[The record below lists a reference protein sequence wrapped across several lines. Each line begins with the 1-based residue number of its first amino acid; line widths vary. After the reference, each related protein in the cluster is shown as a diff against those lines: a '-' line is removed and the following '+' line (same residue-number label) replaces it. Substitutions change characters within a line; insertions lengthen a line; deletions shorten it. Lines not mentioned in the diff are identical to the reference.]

1 MNRLKAQRCDLS
13 PSARFSFSRQSVC
26 AIISTLCDKRELILT
41 TSDFSAPT
49 SSPQTPTIVIK
60 PSKGFVALRLDEVWR
75 YRELLYFLVWRD
87 VKVRYKQTVLGAAW
101 AIIQPLMTMVVF
113 SLFFGGLAQIPS
125 DGVPYPIFAYAA
137 LVPWTF
143 FANGLSGSSDSLVG
157 SANLI
162 KKIYFPRLIIP
173 IASVLRGVVDFVL
186 AFSVLLLLMI
196 AYQIPLT
203 ASVLA
208 LPFFL
213 LLAFVTAL
221 GVGLALSAMNVQF
234 RDVRYTIPFLVQ
246 LWLFI
251 TPVAYPSSLI
261 ENELLRVLY
270 SLNPMASV
278 VDGFRWA
285 LLGGVNPA
293 LRPPDAALLVSSVAA
308 LALLIAS
315 LFYFRRM
322 ERSFADVV

>member
-1 MNRLKAQRCDLS
+1 
-13 PSARFSFSRQSVC
+13 
-26 AIISTLCDKRELILT
+26 LILT
-41 TSDFSAPT
+41 TSNASAPT
-49 SSPQTPTIVIK
+49 ASPQTPTIVIE
-60 PSKGFVALRLDEVWR
+60 PSKGFVALRLNDVWR

-101 AIIQPLMTMVVF
+101 AIIQPLMTMIVF
-113 SLFFGGLAQIPS
+113 ALFFGGLAQIPS

-143 FANGLSGSSDSLVG
+143 FANGLSSSGDSLVG

-186 AFSVLLLLMI
+186 AFSVLLLMMV

-203 ASVLA
+203 VSVLT

-246 LWLFI
+246 IWLFI

-261 ENELLRVLY
+261 ESETLRALY

-293 LRPPDAALLVSSVAA
+293 LRPPDVALLVSSVAA
-308 LALLIAS
+308 LALLLGS

>member
-1 MNRLKAQRCDLS
+1 LS
-13 PSARFSFSRQSVC
+13 ASN
-26 AIISTLCDKRELILT
+26 TL
-41 TSDFSAPT
+41 SDQPT
-49 SSPQTPTIVIK
+49 SSNQVPTIVIK
-60 PSKGFVALRLDEVWR
+60 PTKGFVSLNLRELWQ

-87 VKVRYKQTVLGAAW
+87 IKVRYKQTVLGAAW
-101 AIIQPLMTMVVF
+101 AIIQPFTTMVVF

-173 IASVLRGVVDFVL
+173 IAAVLRGVVDFVL
-186 AFSVLLLLMI
+186 AFSVLLVMML

-203 ASVLA
+203 LSVLT

-213 LLAFVTAL
+213 LLAFISAL
-221 GVGLALSAMNVQF
+221 GVGLGLSALNVQF
-234 RDVRYTIPFLVQ
+234 RDVRYIIPFLVQ
-246 LWLFI
+246 IWLFI

-261 ENELLRVLY
+261 ENEVLRALY
-270 SLNPMASV
+270 SLNPMAGV

-293 LRPPDAALLVSSVAA
+293 LRPPDASLFVSTAAALMLLVV
-308 LALLIAS
+308 S

-322 ERSFADVV
+322 ERTFADVV

>member
-1 MNRLKAQRCDLS
+1 MSALS
-13 PSARFSFSRQSVC
+13 YRKELNLTASDASASTDTPFV
-26 AIISTLCDKRELILT
+26 IIE
-41 TSDFSAPT
+41 
-49 SSPQTPTIVIK
+49 
-60 PSKGFVALRLDEVWR
+60 PSKGFVPLQLRDLWQ

-157 SANLI
+157 SAHLI

-173 IASVLRGVVDFVL
+173 IASVLRGVVDFAL
-186 AFSVLLLLMI
+186 AFSVLVVMML

-203 ASVLA
+203 SSVLT

-221 GVGLALSAMNVQF
+221 GVGLVLSAMNVQF
-234 RDVRYTIPFLVQ
+234 RDVRYTIPFLIQ
-246 LWLFI
+246 IWLFI

-261 ENELLRVLY
+261 ENEALRALY

-285 LLGGVNPA
+285 LLGGVNPE
-293 LRPPDAALLVSSVAA
+293 LRPPNVTMLVSSVVA
-308 LALLIAS
+308 LAVLVGS

-322 ERSFADVV
+322 ERRFADVV